1 MDADEHEKRK
11 IDNLCQRY
19 RKLVPSTSSGQAL
32 SVVEWIENRQ
42 YKRLVPYY
50 FDLSDF
56 LRSKPAVI
64 NPTINPITRVERIR
78 SIRGIV
84 IDVKRNFVST
94 CCLF

>member
-1 MDADEHEKRK
+1 MNAEKSKIVNRK
-11 IDNLCQRY
+11 P
-19 RKLVPSTSSGQAL
+19 VL
-32 SVVEWIENRQ
+32 SVVEWIENR
-42 YKRLVPYY
+42 KSKIILPYY

-64 NPTINPITRVERIR
+64 NPIINPIARVERIR